1 MPGSLF
7 TQENF
12 ARLDSIILE
21 YKDKQGALMPV
32 LHEAN
37 KLFGCISIDIQ
48 ERISKGLD
56 IPLSEIYGV
65 ASFYSSFTQE
75 QKGDNVIAVCLG
87 TACYVKG
94 SQKIIDKISK
104 KLNIGVGDTTK
115 DGKFSLVPARCVG
128 ACSLAPVVTI
138 NSDVYGKTQI
148 EDIENILS
156 KYWLR

>member
-1 MPGSLF
+1 MPASVF

-12 ARLDSIILE
+12 ARLDLVIAQHKGE
-21 YKDKQGALMPV
+21 QGALMPV
-32 LHEAN
+32 LYEA
-37 KLFGCISIDIQ
+37 KKIFGFISIDIQ

-56 IPLSEIYGV
+56 IPLSELYGV
-65 ASFYSSFTQE
+65 ASFYSTFSDKPKAE
-75 QKGDNVIAVCLG
+75 NLLAVCLG

-104 KLNIGVGDTTK
+104 KLNIEVGDTTS

-138 NSDVYGKTQI
+138 NADVYGKAKLD
-148 EDIENILS
+148 DIDSILS
-156 KYWLR
+156 NY

>member
-1 MPGSLF
+1 MPASVF

-12 ARLDSIILE
+12 ARLDLVIAQHKGE
-21 YKDKQGALMPV
+21 QGALMPV
-32 LHEAN
+32 LYEA
-37 KLFGCISIDIQ
+37 KKIFGFISIDIQ

-65 ASFYSSFTQE
+65 ASFYSTFSDK
-75 QKGDNVIAVCLG
+75 QKGENIIAVCLG

-104 KLNIGVGDTTK
+104 KLNIEVGETTS

-138 NSDVYGKTQI
+138 NADVYGKAKLD
-148 EDIENILS
+148 DIDSILS
-156 KYWLR
+156 NY

>member
-1 MPGSLF
+1 MPASVF

-12 ARLDSIILE
+12 ARLDLVIAQHKGE
-21 YKDKQGALMPV
+21 QGALMPV
-32 LHEAN
+32 LYEA
-37 KLFGCISIDIQ
+37 KKIFGFIRIDIQ
-48 ERISKGLD
+48 DWNSKGLD

-65 ASFYSSFTQE
+65 ASFYTTFSDK
-75 QKGDNVIAVCLG
+75 QKGENIIAVCLG

-104 KLNIGVGDTTK
+104 KLNIEVGDTTS

-138 NSDVYGKTQI
+138 NADVYGKAKLD
-148 EDIENILS
+148 DIDSILS
-156 KYWLR
+156 NY

>member
-1 MPGSLF
+1 MPASVF

-12 ARLDSIILE
+12 ARLDLVIAQHKGE
-21 YKDKQGALMPV
+21 QGALMPV
-32 LHEAN
+32 LYEA
-37 KLFGCISIDIQ
+37 KKIFGFISIDIQ

-65 ASFYSSFTQE
+65 ASFYSTFSDK
-75 QKGDNVIAVCLG
+75 QKGENIIAVCLG

-104 KLNIGVGDTTK
+104 KLNIEVGDTTS

-138 NSDVYGKTQI
+138 NADVYGKAKLD
-148 EDIENILS
+148 DIDSILS
-156 KYWLR
+156 NYS

>member
-1 MPGSLF
+1 MPASVF

-12 ARLDSIILE
+12 ARLDLVIAQHKGE
-21 YKDKQGALMPV
+21 QGALMPV
-32 LHEAN
+32 LYEA
-37 KLFGCISIDIQ
+37 KKIFGFISIDIQ

-65 ASFYSSFTQE
+65 ASFYSTFSDK
-75 QKGDNVIAVCLG
+75 QKGENIIAVCLG

-104 KLNIGVGDTTK
+104 KLNIEVGDTTS

-138 NSDVYGKTQI
+138 NADVYGKAKLDNI
-148 EDIENILS
+148 DSILS
-156 KYWLR
+156 NY

>member
-1 MPGSLF
+1 MPASVF

-12 ARLDSIILE
+12 ARLDLVIAQHKGE
-21 YKDKQGALMPV
+21 QGALMPV
-32 LHEAN
+32 LYEA
-37 KLFGCISIDIQ
+37 KKIFGFISIDIQ

-65 ASFYSSFTQE
+65 ASFYSTFSDK
-75 QKGDNVIAVCLG
+75 QKGENIIAVCLG

-104 KLNIGVGDTTK
+104 KLNIEVGDTTS

-138 NSDVYGKTQI
+138 NADVYGKAKLD
-148 EDIENILS
+148 DIDSILS
-156 KYWLR
+156 NYW

>member
-1 MPGSLF
+1 MPASVF

-12 ARLDSIILE
+12 ARLDLVIAQHKGE
-21 YKDKQGALMPV
+21 QGALMPV
-32 LHEAN
+32 LYEA
-37 KLFGCISIDIQ
+37 KKIFGFISIDIQ

-65 ASFYSSFTQE
+65 ASFYTTFSDK
-75 QKGDNVIAVCLG
+75 QKGENIIAVCLG

-104 KLNIGVGDTTK
+104 KLNIEVGDTTS

-138 NSDVYGKTQI
+138 NADVYGKAKLD
-148 EDIENILS
+148 DIDSILS
-156 KYWLR
+156 NY

>member
-1 MPGSLF
+1 MPASVF
-7 TQENF
+7 IQENF
-12 ARLDSIILE
+12 ARLDLVIAQHKGE
-21 YKDKQGALMPV
+21 QGALMPV
-32 LHEAN
+32 LYEA
-37 KLFGCISIDIQ
+37 KKIFGFISIDIQ

-65 ASFYSSFTQE
+65 ASFYSTFSDK
-75 QKGDNVIAVCLG
+75 QKGENIIAVCLG

-104 KLNIGVGDTTK
+104 KLNIEVGDTTS

-138 NSDVYGKTQI
+138 NADVYGKAKLD
-148 EDIENILS
+148 DIDSILS
-156 KYWLR
+156 NY

>member
-1 MPGSLF
+1 MPASVF

-12 ARLDSIILE
+12 ARLDLVIAQHKGE
-21 YKDKQGALMPV
+21 QGALMPV
-32 LHEAN
+32 LYEA
-37 KLFGCISIDIQ
+37 KKISIDIQ

-65 ASFYSSFTQE
+65 ASFYSTFSDK
-75 QKGDNVIAVCLG
+75 QKGENIIAVCLG

-104 KLNIGVGDTTK
+104 KLNIEVGDTTS

-138 NSDVYGKTQI
+138 NADVYGKAKLD
-148 EDIENILS
+148 DIDSILS
-156 KYWLR
+156 NY

>member
-1 MPGSLF
+1 MPASVF

-12 ARLDSIILE
+12 ARLDLVIAQHKGE
-21 YKDKQGALMPV
+21 QGALMPV
-32 LHEAN
+32 LYEA
-37 KLFGCISIDIQ
+37 KKIFGFISIDIQ

-65 ASFYSSFTQE
+65 ASFYTTFSDK
-75 QKGDNVIAVCLG
+75 QKGENIIAVCLG

-104 KLNIGVGDTTK
+104 KLNIEVGDTTS
-115 DGKFSLVPARCVG
+115 DGKFTLVPARCVG

-138 NSDVYGKTQI
+138 NADVYGKAKLD
-148 EDIENILS
+148 DIDSILS
-156 KYWLR
+156 NY

>member
-1 MPGSLF
+1 MPASVF

-12 ARLDSIILE
+12 ARLDLIIAQHKGE
-21 YKDKQGALMPV
+21 QGALMPV
-32 LHEAN
+32 LYEA
-37 KLFGCISIDIQ
+37 KKIFGFISIDIQ

-65 ASFYSSFTQE
+65 ASFYSTFSDK
-75 QKGDNVIAVCLG
+75 QKGENIIAVCLG

-104 KLNIGVGDTTK
+104 KLNIEVGDTTS

-138 NSDVYGKTQI
+138 NADVYGKAKLD
-148 EDIENILS
+148 DIDSILS
-156 KYWLR
+156 NYW

>member
-1 MPGSLF
+1 MPASVF

-12 ARLDSIILE
+12 ARLDLVIAQHKGE
-21 YKDKQGALMPV
+21 QGALMPV
-32 LHEAN
+32 LYEA
-37 KLFGCISIDIQ
+37 KKIFGFISIDIQ

-65 ASFYSSFTQE
+65 ASFYSTFSDK
-75 QKGDNVIAVCLG
+75 QKGENIIAVCLW

-104 KLNIGVGDTTK
+104 KLNIEVGDTTS

-138 NSDVYGKTQI
+138 NADVYGKAKLD
-148 EDIENILS
+148 DIDSILS
-156 KYWLR
+156 NY

>member
-1 MPGSLF
+1 MPASVF

-12 ARLDSIILE
+12 ARLDLVIAQHKGE
-21 YKDKQGALMPV
+21 QGALMPV
-32 LHEAN
+32 LYEA
-37 KLFGCISIDIQ
+37 KKIFGFISIDIQ

-65 ASFYSSFTQE
+65 ASFYSTFSDK
-75 QKGDNVIAVCLG
+75 QKGENIIAVCLG

-94 SQKIIDKISK
+94 SQKIIDRISK
-104 KLNIGVGDTTK
+104 KLNIEVGDTTS

-138 NSDVYGKTQI
+138 NADVYGKAKLD
-148 EDIENILS
+148 DIDSILS
-156 KYWLR
+156 NY

>member
-1 MPGSLF
+1 MPASVF

-12 ARLDSIILE
+12 ARLDLIIAQHKGE
-21 YKDKQGALMPV
+21 QGALMPV
-32 LHEAN
+32 LYEA
-37 KLFGCISIDIQ
+37 KKIFGFISIDIQ
-48 ERISKGLD
+48 ERIFKGLD

-65 ASFYSSFTQE
+65 ASFYSTFSDK
-75 QKGDNVIAVCLG
+75 QKGENIIAVCLG

-104 KLNIGVGDTTK
+104 KLNIEVGDTTS

-138 NSDVYGKTQI
+138 NADVYGKAKLD
-148 EDIENILS
+148 DIDSILS
-156 KYWLR
+156 NY

>member
-1 MPGSLF
+1 
-7 TQENF
+7 
-12 ARLDSIILE
+12 
-21 YKDKQGALMPV
+21 MPV
-32 LHEAN
+32 LYEA
-37 KLFGCISIDIQ
+37 KKIFGFISIDIQ

-65 ASFYSSFTQE
+65 ASFYSTFSDK
-75 QKGDNVIAVCLG
+75 QKGENIIAVCLG

-104 KLNIGVGDTTK
+104 KLNIEVGDTTS

-138 NSDVYGKTQI
+138 NDDVYGKAKLD
-148 EDIENILS
+148 DIDSILS
-156 KYWLR
+156 NY

>member
-1 MPGSLF
+1 MPASVF

-12 ARLDSIILE
+12 ARLDLVIAQHKGE
-21 YKDKQGALMPV
+21 QGALMPV
-32 LHEAN
+32 LYEA
-37 KLFGCISIDIQ
+37 KKIFGFISIEIQ

-65 ASFYSSFTQE
+65 ASFYSTFSDK
-75 QKGDNVIAVCLG
+75 QKGENIIAVCLG

-104 KLNIGVGDTTK
+104 KLNIEVGDTTS

-138 NSDVYGKTQI
+138 NADVYGKAKLD
-148 EDIENILS
+148 DIDSILS
-156 KYWLR
+156 NY

>member
-1 MPGSLF
+1 MPASVF

-12 ARLDSIILE
+12 ARLDLVIAQHKGE
-21 YKDKQGALMPV
+21 QGALMPV
-32 LHEAN
+32 LYEA
-37 KLFGCISIDIQ
+37 KKIFGFISIDIQ

-65 ASFYSSFTQE
+65 ASFYSTFSDK
-75 QKGDNVIAVCLG
+75 QKGENIIAVCLG

-104 KLNIGVGDTTK
+104 KLTIEVGDTTS

-138 NSDVYGKTQI
+138 NADVYGKAKLD
-148 EDIENILS
+148 DIDSILS
-156 KYWLR
+156 NY

>member
-1 MPGSLF
+1 MPASVF

-12 ARLDSIILE
+12 ARLDLVIAQHKGE
-21 YKDKQGALMPV
+21 QGALMPV
-32 LHEAN
+32 LYEA
-37 KLFGCISIDIQ
+37 KKIFGFISIDIQ

-65 ASFYSSFTQE
+65 ASFYSTFSDK
-75 QKGDNVIAVCLG
+75 QKGENIIAVCLG

-104 KLNIGVGDTTK
+104 KLNIEVGDTTS
-115 DGKFSLVPARCVG
+115 DGKFTLVPARCVG

-138 NSDVYGKTQI
+138 NADVYGKAKLD
-148 EDIENILS
+148 DIDSILS
-156 KYWLR
+156 NY

>member
-1 MPGSLF
+1 MPASVF

-12 ARLDSIILE
+12 ARLDLVIAQHKGE
-21 YKDKQGALMPV
+21 QGALMPV
-32 LHEAN
+32 LYEA
-37 KLFGCISIDIQ
+37 KKTFGFISIDIQ

-65 ASFYSSFTQE
+65 ASFYSTFSDK
-75 QKGDNVIAVCLG
+75 QKGENIIAVCLG

-104 KLNIGVGDTTK
+104 KLNIEVGDTTS

-138 NSDVYGKTQI
+138 NADVYGKAKLD
-148 EDIENILS
+148 DIDSILS
-156 KYWLR
+156 NY

>member
-1 MPGSLF
+1 MPASVF

-12 ARLDSIILE
+12 ARLDLVIAQHKGE
-21 YKDKQGALMPV
+21 QGALMPV
-32 LHEAN
+32 LYEA
-37 KLFGCISIDIQ
+37 KKIFGFISIDIQ

-65 ASFYSSFTQE
+65 ASFYSTFSDK
-75 QKGDNVIAVCLG
+75 QKGENIIAVCLG

-104 KLNIGVGDTTK
+104 KLNIEVGDTTS
-115 DGKFSLVPARCVG
+115 DGKFSLVPARCIG

-138 NSDVYGKTQI
+138 NADVYGKAKLD
-148 EDIENILS
+148 DIDSILS
-156 KYWLR
+156 NY

>member
-1 MPGSLF
+1 MPASVF

-12 ARLDSIILE
+12 ARLDLVIAQHKGE
-21 YKDKQGALMPV
+21 QGALMPV
-32 LHEAN
+32 LSEA
-37 KLFGCISIDIQ
+37 KKIFGFISIDIQ

-65 ASFYSSFTQE
+65 ASFYSTFSDK
-75 QKGDNVIAVCLG
+75 QKGENIIAVCLG

-104 KLNIGVGDTTK
+104 KLNIEVGDTTS

-138 NSDVYGKTQI
+138 NADVYGKAKLD
-148 EDIENILS
+148 DIDSILS
-156 KYWLR
+156 NY

>member
-1 MPGSLF
+1 MPASVF

-12 ARLDSIILE
+12 ARLDLVIAQHKGE
-21 YKDKQGALMPV
+21 QGALMPV
-32 LHEAN
+32 LYEA
-37 KLFGCISIDIQ
+37 KKIFGFISIDIQ

-65 ASFYSSFTQE
+65 ASFYSTFSDK
-75 QKGDNVIAVCLG
+75 QKGENIIAVCLG

-104 KLNIGVGDTTK
+104 KLNIEVGDTTS

-128 ACSLAPVVTI
+128 ACKIGRAHV
-138 NSDVYGKTQI
+138 
-148 EDIENILS
+148 
-156 KYWLR
+156 

>member
-1 MPGSLF
+1 MPASVF

-12 ARLDSIILE
+12 ARLDLVIAQHKGE
-21 YKDKQGALMPV
+21 QGALMPV
-32 LHEAN
+32 LYEA
-37 KLFGCISIDIQ
+37 KKIFGFISIDIQ

-65 ASFYSSFTQE
+65 ASFYSTFSDK
-75 QKGDNVIAVCLG
+75 QKGENIIAVCLG

-104 KLNIGVGDTTK
+104 KLNIEVGDTTS

-138 NSDVYGKTQI
+138 NADVYSKATLD
-148 EDIENILS
+148 DIDSILS
-156 KYWLR
+156 NY

>member
-1 MPGSLF
+1 MPASVF

-12 ARLDSIILE
+12 ARLDLIIAQHKGE
-21 YKDKQGALMPV
+21 QGALMPV
-32 LHEAN
+32 LYEA
-37 KLFGCISIDIQ
+37 KKIFGFISIDIQ

-65 ASFYSSFTQE
+65 ASFYSTFSDK
-75 QKGDNVIAVCLG
+75 QKGENIIAVCLG

-104 KLNIGVGDTTK
+104 KLNIEVGDTTL

-138 NSDVYGKTQI
+138 NADVYGKAKLD
-148 EDIENILS
+148 DIDSILS
-156 KYWLR
+156 NY

>member
-1 MPGSLF
+1 MPASVF

-12 ARLDSIILE
+12 ARLDLVIAQHKGE
-21 YKDKQGALMPV
+21 QGALMPV
-32 LHEAN
+32 LYEA
-37 KLFGCISIDIQ
+37 KKIFGFISIDIQ
-48 ERISKGLD
+48 ERISKDLD

-65 ASFYSSFTQE
+65 ASFYSTFSDK
-75 QKGDNVIAVCLG
+75 QKGENIIAVCLG

-104 KLNIGVGDTTK
+104 KLNIEVGDTTS

-138 NSDVYGKTQI
+138 NADVYGKAKLD
-148 EDIENILS
+148 DIDSILS
-156 KYWLR
+156 NY

>member
-1 MPGSLF
+1 MPASVF

-12 ARLDSIILE
+12 ARLDLVIAQHKGE
-21 YKDKQGALMPV
+21 QGALMPV
-32 LHEAN
+32 LYEA
-37 KLFGCISIDIQ
+37 KKIFGFISIDIQ

-65 ASFYSSFTQE
+65 ASFYSTFSDK
-75 QKGDNVIAVCLG
+75 QKGENIIAVCLG

-104 KLNIGVGDTTK
+104 KLNIEVGDTTS

-138 NSDVYGKTQI
+138 NADVYGKAKLD
-148 EDIENILS
+148 DIDYILS
-156 KYWLR
+156 NY

>member
-1 MPGSLF
+1 
-7 TQENF
+7 
-12 ARLDSIILE
+12 
-21 YKDKQGALMPV
+21 MPV
-32 LHEAN
+32 LYEA
-37 KLFGCISIDIQ
+37 KKIFGFISIDIQ

-65 ASFYSSFTQE
+65 ASFYSTFSDK
-75 QKGDNVIAVCLG
+75 QKGENIIAVCLG

-104 KLNIGVGDTTK
+104 KLNIEVGDTTS

-138 NSDVYGKTQI
+138 NADVYGKAKLD
-148 EDIENILS
+148 DIDSILS
-156 KYWLR
+156 NY

>member
-1 MPGSLF
+1 MPASVF
-7 TQENF
+7 TQENL
-12 ARLDSIILE
+12 ARLDLVIAQHKGE
-21 YKDKQGALMPV
+21 QGALMPV
-32 LHEAN
+32 LYEA
-37 KLFGCISIDIQ
+37 KKIFGFISIDIQ

-65 ASFYSSFTQE
+65 ASFYSTFSDK
-75 QKGDNVIAVCLG
+75 QKGENIIAVCLG

-104 KLNIGVGDTTK
+104 KLNIEVGDTTS

-138 NSDVYGKTQI
+138 NADVYGKAKLD
-148 EDIENILS
+148 DIDSILS
-156 KYWLR
+156 NY